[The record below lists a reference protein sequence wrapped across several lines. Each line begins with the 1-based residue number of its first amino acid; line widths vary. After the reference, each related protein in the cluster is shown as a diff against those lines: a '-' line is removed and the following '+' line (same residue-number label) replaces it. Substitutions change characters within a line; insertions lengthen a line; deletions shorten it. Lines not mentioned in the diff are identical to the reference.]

1 MEKKTTISVEDSI
14 KALLKR
20 SQYILPSFEMYG
32 SPSGFQTYG
41 ALGAAFKRR
50 VVDLWRD
57 IFCPMN
63 SPDTFSVYE
72 IDTPIIGPERVYIAS
87 GHVARFTDPV
97 AKDKDG
103 RIERVDHYIKGR
115 IRLDKTI
122 TNLDKESLINSLD
135 NLTTNELQDALEK
148 FGEPDR
154 QFGTIYN
161 QNLMLSTSTSLANAT
176 SYLRPETAQGLITE
190 FKNIYKFNGETLP
203 FGIAQIGRVYRKEIS
218 TKPFTRSTEFEQAEI
233 EVFNDPTK
241 PIEISTDISSTIINV
256 FSNNDQENG
265 TPYNYN
271 TSQKYLKD
279 MIDSG
284 LNSIIALFMYKIT
297 KFMRILG
304 VDPARIRFRQHLK
317 NELAHYSSDCWDM
330 EYLIRDR
337 STLLNYVDPL
347 ETNWIE
353 VIGIADRGCYDLTQH
368 HLNSVS
374 TSSMKIKRVFNP
386 PISRTVIETKFNMK
400 LFCKKFN
407 KDSQIIKSFIERKCQ
422 TDDTFVDT
430 IIQNN
435 SNNVPTIITITKENP
450 EMKGIAINDNLS
462 ELYLPYTDSVEF
474 SIDANLLNVARSVKS
489 ISHEEFIPHI
499 IEPSI
504 GIDRL
509 VYSVLNSRYWVRPDD
524 EERCVLSLTP
534 TVAPIQIVILPLFTK
549 DVIMKYVPLV
559 TSIVSKITSNYKVDS
574 SGASIGKKYSRFDEI
589 GVPYAI
595 TIDYQTDEDQS
606 VTIRTRDDTSQFRV
620 KIDALPK
627 YLS

>member
-14 KALLKR
+14 KALLKK
-20 SQYILPSFEMYG
+20 SQYILPSFELYG

-41 ALGAAFKRR
+41 VLGAAFKRR

-122 TNLDKESLINSLD
+122 TDLDKESLINSLD
-135 NLTTNELQDALEK
+135 NLTTEELQDALEK

-271 TSQKYLKD
+271 TSQRCLKD

-297 KFMRILG
+297 NFMRILG

-353 VIGIADRGCYDLTQH
+353 VIGIANRGCYDLTQH

-374 TSSMKIKRVFNP
+374 NTSMKVKRIFNP
-386 PISRTVIETKFNMK
+386 SIERTIVECKFNMK
-400 LFCKKFN
+400 PFCKKFN
-407 KDSQIIKSFIERKCQ
+407 KHSQILKSFIEKKCQ
-422 TDDTFVDT
+422 SDDIFVDT

-435 SNNVPTIITITKENP
+435 SNNVPTIITVTDDDPELKEFRTTYGDDP
-450 EMKGIAINDNLS
+450 ESI
-462 ELYLPYTDSVEF
+462 YLNKVEF
-474 SIDANLLNVARSVKS
+474 SIDGDLVSVTRSVKS
-489 ISHEEFIPHI
+489 ISHEEYIPHI

-524 EERCVLSLTP
+524 EERCVLSLPP

-559 TSIVSKITSNYKVDS
+559 TSIVSKITSNYKIDS

-606 VTIRTRDDTSQFRV
+606 VTIRTRDDTSQIRV
-620 KIDALPK
+620 KIAALPT
-627 YLS
+627 YL